1 MTTRRNFLK
10 TGGLSLASL
19 MVGQHSFARMAEKAD
34 DKLAGAASTT
44 QYVCKRPVPSKRQF
58 TSEAVEKAIATTK
71 AKLKDPKLAWMFE
84 NCFPNTLDTTCE
96 HKMVNGKPDTFVL
109 TGDIHAM
116 WLRDSSA
123 QVFPHIQFANDD
135 PKVKTMLAGVI
146 NRQTWCINIDPY
158 ANGFNEGPT
167 GSEWESD
174 FTDMKKELHERKW
187 EIDSLCYPIRLAY
200 HYWKTTGDASIFSDE
215 WLTAIAKVLKTFK
228 EQQRKEDPKGPY
240 RFQRKTERALD
251 TMTND
256 GWGNP
261 VKPVGLIAS
270 AFRPSDDAT
279 TFQFLVPSN
288 FFAVTS
294 LRKAAE
300 MGYKQFAYLPLF
312 QEDAAKTAGPFIL
325 PSDKR
330 EIAMLTT
337 QFLSSSHFSST
348 MLDRFQSEINHL
360 HSGMTIH
367 RISPIELKEK
377 KLPSSL
383 NIQRTA
389 GIICF
394 EVFDYDYAQM
404 LCDLDLP
411 LLFVDSPVMNMRP
424 PLKADRLYME
434 NRIEIQNAVTHMVQ
448 RGKKRIS
455 FAGDKNHCQSFFER
469 YMAYRD
475 AVEHFGLTEGLST
488 CAMPSGQQNYPVSLY
503 ETIRRFKTMP
513 DAFVCANDF
522 VAMDL
527 VKALNELGYSV
538 PDDIWVC
545 GFDDSQEAS
554 YFAPR
559 LTSIHIHGQI
569 MGYTAANLL
578 MTRIE
583 EPSLNYRTVYTETN
597 LILREST
604 GD

>member
-1 MTTRRNFLK
+1 MATRVTIQDIASELQLSRN
-10 TGGLSLASL
+10 TVS
-19 MVGQHSFARMAEKAD
+19 
-34 DKLAGAASTT
+34 
-44 QYVCKRPVPSKRQF
+44 
-58 TSEAVEKAIATTK
+58 KAINNTGV
-71 AKLKDPKLAWMFE
+71 LA
-84 NCFPNTLDTTCE
+84 
-96 HKMVNGKPDTFVL
+96 
-109 TGDIHAM
+109 
-116 WLRDSSA
+116 
-123 QVFPHIQFANDD
+123 
-135 PKVKTMLAGVI
+135 
-146 NRQTWCINIDPY
+146 
-158 ANGFNEGPT
+158 
-167 GSEWESD
+167 
-174 FTDMKKELHERKW
+174 
-187 EIDSLCYPIRLAY
+187 
-200 HYWKTTGDASIFSDE
+200 
-215 WLTAIAKVLKTFK
+215 
-228 EQQRKEDPKGPY
+228 
-240 RFQRKTERALD
+240 
-251 TMTND
+251 
-256 GWGNP
+256 
-261 VKPVGLIAS
+261 
-270 AFRPSDDAT
+270 DAT
-279 TFQFLVPSN
+279 REKI
-288 FFAVTS
+288 

-312 QEDAAKTAGPFIL
+312 QEDTAKAAEHSIL

-337 QFLSSSHFSST
+337 QFLSSSHFSSM
-348 MLDRFQSEINHL
+348 MLDRFQSEIDHL

-383 NIQRTA
+383 DIQRTA

-404 LCDLDLP
+404 LCDLDVP
-411 LLFVDSPVMNMRP
+411 LLFVDTPVMDMRP

-434 NRIEIQNAVTHMVQ
+434 NRIEIQNVVAHMVQ

-469 YMAYRD
+469 YMAYKD
-475 AVEHFGLTEGLST
+475 AVEYFGLTEGLST

>member
-1 MTTRRNFLK
+1 MATRVTIQDIASELQLSRN
-10 TGGLSLASL
+10 TVS
-19 MVGQHSFARMAEKAD
+19 
-34 DKLAGAASTT
+34 
-44 QYVCKRPVPSKRQF
+44 
-58 TSEAVEKAIATTK
+58 KAINNTGV
-71 AKLKDPKLAWMFE
+71 LA
-84 NCFPNTLDTTCE
+84 
-96 HKMVNGKPDTFVL
+96 
-109 TGDIHAM
+109 
-116 WLRDSSA
+116 
-123 QVFPHIQFANDD
+123 
-135 PKVKTMLAGVI
+135 
-146 NRQTWCINIDPY
+146 
-158 ANGFNEGPT
+158 
-167 GSEWESD
+167 
-174 FTDMKKELHERKW
+174 
-187 EIDSLCYPIRLAY
+187 
-200 HYWKTTGDASIFSDE
+200 
-215 WLTAIAKVLKTFK
+215 
-228 EQQRKEDPKGPY
+228 
-240 RFQRKTERALD
+240 
-251 TMTND
+251 
-256 GWGNP
+256 
-261 VKPVGLIAS
+261 
-270 AFRPSDDAT
+270 DAT
-279 TFQFLVPSN
+279 REKI
-288 FFAVTS
+288 

-312 QEDAAKTAGPFIL
+312 QEGAAKTAGLSIL

-337 QFLSSSHFSST
+337 QFLSSSHFSSM
-348 MLDRFQSEINHL
+348 MLDRFQSEIDHL

-404 LCDLDLP
+404 LCDLDVP
-411 LLFVDSPVMNMRP
+411 LLFVDTPVMDMRP

-469 YMAYRD
+469 YMAYKD
-475 AVEHFGLTEGLST
+475 AVEYFGLTEGLST

-527 VKALNELGYSV
+527 VKALDELGYSV

>member
-1 MTTRRNFLK
+1 MATKVTIQDIANELQLSRN
-10 TGGLSLASL
+10 TVS
-19 MVGQHSFARMAEKAD
+19 
-34 DKLAGAASTT
+34 
-44 QYVCKRPVPSKRQF
+44 
-58 TSEAVEKAIATTK
+58 KAINNTGV
-71 AKLKDPKLAWMFE
+71 LA
-84 NCFPNTLDTTCE
+84 
-96 HKMVNGKPDTFVL
+96 
-109 TGDIHAM
+109 
-116 WLRDSSA
+116 
-123 QVFPHIQFANDD
+123 
-135 PKVKTMLAGVI
+135 
-146 NRQTWCINIDPY
+146 
-158 ANGFNEGPT
+158 
-167 GSEWESD
+167 
-174 FTDMKKELHERKW
+174 
-187 EIDSLCYPIRLAY
+187 
-200 HYWKTTGDASIFSDE
+200 
-215 WLTAIAKVLKTFK
+215 
-228 EQQRKEDPKGPY
+228 
-240 RFQRKTERALD
+240 
-251 TMTND
+251 
-256 GWGNP
+256 
-261 VKPVGLIAS
+261 
-270 AFRPSDDAT
+270 DAT
-279 TFQFLVPSN
+279 REKI
-288 FFAVTS
+288 

-312 QEDAAKTAGPFIL
+312 QEDTAKAAEHSIL

-337 QFLSSSHFSST
+337 QFLSSSHFSSM
-348 MLDRFQSEINHL
+348 MLDRFQSEIEHL
-360 HSGMTIH
+360 HSCTTIH

-389 GIICF
+389 GIICI

-404 LCDLDLP
+404 LCDLDVP
-411 LLFVDSPVMNMRP
+411 LLFVDTPVMDMRP

-434 NRIEIQNAVTHMVQ
+434 NRIEVQNAVAHMVQ

-469 YMAYRD
+469 YMAYKD
-475 AVEHFGLTEGLST
+475 AVEYFGLTEGLST

-545 GFDDSQEAS
+545 GFDDSQEAF
-554 YFAPR
+554 YFVPR
-559 LTSIHIHGQI
+559 LTSIHIHEQI

>member
-1 MTTRRNFLK
+1 MATRVTIQDIASELQLSRN
-10 TGGLSLASL
+10 TVS
-19 MVGQHSFARMAEKAD
+19 
-34 DKLAGAASTT
+34 
-44 QYVCKRPVPSKRQF
+44 
-58 TSEAVEKAIATTK
+58 KAINNTGV
-71 AKLKDPKLAWMFE
+71 LA
-84 NCFPNTLDTTCE
+84 
-96 HKMVNGKPDTFVL
+96 
-109 TGDIHAM
+109 
-116 WLRDSSA
+116 
-123 QVFPHIQFANDD
+123 
-135 PKVKTMLAGVI
+135 
-146 NRQTWCINIDPY
+146 
-158 ANGFNEGPT
+158 
-167 GSEWESD
+167 
-174 FTDMKKELHERKW
+174 
-187 EIDSLCYPIRLAY
+187 
-200 HYWKTTGDASIFSDE
+200 
-215 WLTAIAKVLKTFK
+215 
-228 EQQRKEDPKGPY
+228 
-240 RFQRKTERALD
+240 
-251 TMTND
+251 
-256 GWGNP
+256 
-261 VKPVGLIAS
+261 
-270 AFRPSDDAT
+270 DAT
-279 TFQFLVPSN
+279 REKI
-288 FFAVTS
+288 

-312 QEDAAKTAGPFIL
+312 QEGAAKTAGLSIL

-337 QFLSSSHFSST
+337 QFLSSSHFSSM
-348 MLDRFQSEINHL
+348 MLDRFQSEIDHL

-389 GIICF
+389 GIICI

-404 LCDLDLP
+404 LCDLDVP
-411 LLFVDSPVMNMRP
+411 LLFVDTPVMDMRP

-434 NRIEIQNAVTHMVQ
+434 NRLEIQNAVTHMVQ

-469 YMAYRD
+469 YMAYKD
-475 AVEHFGLTEGLST
+475 AVEYFGLTEGLST

>member
-1 MTTRRNFLK
+1 MATKVTIQDIANELQLSRN
-10 TGGLSLASL
+10 TVS
-19 MVGQHSFARMAEKAD
+19 
-34 DKLAGAASTT
+34 
-44 QYVCKRPVPSKRQF
+44 
-58 TSEAVEKAIATTK
+58 KAINNTGV
-71 AKLKDPKLAWMFE
+71 LA
-84 NCFPNTLDTTCE
+84 
-96 HKMVNGKPDTFVL
+96 
-109 TGDIHAM
+109 
-116 WLRDSSA
+116 
-123 QVFPHIQFANDD
+123 
-135 PKVKTMLAGVI
+135 
-146 NRQTWCINIDPY
+146 
-158 ANGFNEGPT
+158 
-167 GSEWESD
+167 
-174 FTDMKKELHERKW
+174 
-187 EIDSLCYPIRLAY
+187 
-200 HYWKTTGDASIFSDE
+200 
-215 WLTAIAKVLKTFK
+215 
-228 EQQRKEDPKGPY
+228 
-240 RFQRKTERALD
+240 
-251 TMTND
+251 
-256 GWGNP
+256 
-261 VKPVGLIAS
+261 
-270 AFRPSDDAT
+270 DAT
-279 TFQFLVPSN
+279 REKI
-288 FFAVTS
+288 

-312 QEDAAKTAGPFIL
+312 QEDTAKAAEHSIL

-337 QFLSSSHFSST
+337 QFLSSSHFSSM
-348 MLDRFQSEINHL
+348 MLDRFQSEIEHL
-360 HSGMTIH
+360 HSCTTIH

-404 LCDLDLP
+404 LCDLDVP
-411 LLFVDSPVMNMRP
+411 LLFVDTPVMDMRP

-434 NRIEIQNAVTHMVQ
+434 NRIEVQNAVAHMVQ

-469 YMAYRD
+469 YMAYKD
-475 AVEHFGLTEGLST
+475 AVEYFGLTEGLST

-559 LTSIHIHGQI
+559 LTSIHIHEQI

>member
-1 MTTRRNFLK
+1 MATKVTIQDIANELQLSRN
-10 TGGLSLASL
+10 TVS
-19 MVGQHSFARMAEKAD
+19 
-34 DKLAGAASTT
+34 
-44 QYVCKRPVPSKRQF
+44 
-58 TSEAVEKAIATTK
+58 KAINNTGV
-71 AKLKDPKLAWMFE
+71 LA
-84 NCFPNTLDTTCE
+84 
-96 HKMVNGKPDTFVL
+96 
-109 TGDIHAM
+109 
-116 WLRDSSA
+116 
-123 QVFPHIQFANDD
+123 
-135 PKVKTMLAGVI
+135 
-146 NRQTWCINIDPY
+146 
-158 ANGFNEGPT
+158 
-167 GSEWESD
+167 
-174 FTDMKKELHERKW
+174 
-187 EIDSLCYPIRLAY
+187 
-200 HYWKTTGDASIFSDE
+200 
-215 WLTAIAKVLKTFK
+215 
-228 EQQRKEDPKGPY
+228 
-240 RFQRKTERALD
+240 
-251 TMTND
+251 
-256 GWGNP
+256 
-261 VKPVGLIAS
+261 
-270 AFRPSDDAT
+270 DAT
-279 TFQFLVPSN
+279 REKI
-288 FFAVTS
+288 

-312 QEDAAKTAGPFIL
+312 QEDTAKAAEHSIL

-348 MLDRFQSEINHL
+348 TLDRFQSEINHL

-411 LLFVDSPVMNMRP
+411 LLFVDTPVMDMRP

-434 NRIEIQNAVTHMVQ
+434 NRIEIQNAVAHMVQ

-475 AVEHFGLTEGLST
+475 AVEYFGLTEGLST

-527 VKALNELGYSV
+527 VKALDELGYSV

>member
-1 MTTRRNFLK
+1 MATRVTIQDIASELQLSRN
-10 TGGLSLASL
+10 TVS
-19 MVGQHSFARMAEKAD
+19 
-34 DKLAGAASTT
+34 
-44 QYVCKRPVPSKRQF
+44 
-58 TSEAVEKAIATTK
+58 KAINNTGV
-71 AKLKDPKLAWMFE
+71 LA
-84 NCFPNTLDTTCE
+84 
-96 HKMVNGKPDTFVL
+96 
-109 TGDIHAM
+109 
-116 WLRDSSA
+116 
-123 QVFPHIQFANDD
+123 
-135 PKVKTMLAGVI
+135 
-146 NRQTWCINIDPY
+146 
-158 ANGFNEGPT
+158 
-167 GSEWESD
+167 
-174 FTDMKKELHERKW
+174 
-187 EIDSLCYPIRLAY
+187 
-200 HYWKTTGDASIFSDE
+200 
-215 WLTAIAKVLKTFK
+215 
-228 EQQRKEDPKGPY
+228 
-240 RFQRKTERALD
+240 
-251 TMTND
+251 
-256 GWGNP
+256 
-261 VKPVGLIAS
+261 
-270 AFRPSDDAT
+270 DAT
-279 TFQFLVPSN
+279 REKI
-288 FFAVTS
+288 
-294 LRKAAE
+294 LRKASE

-312 QEDAAKTAGPFIL
+312 QEGAAKTAGLSIL

-337 QFLSSSHFSST
+337 QFLSSSHFSSM
-348 MLDRFQSEINHL
+348 MLDRFQSEIDHL

-383 NIQRTA
+383 DIQRTA

-404 LCDLDLP
+404 LCDLDVP
-411 LLFVDSPVMNMRP
+411 LLFVDTPVMDMRP

-434 NRIEIQNAVTHMVQ
+434 NRIEIQNAVAHMVQ

-469 YMAYRD
+469 YMAYKD
-475 AVEHFGLTEGLST
+475 AMEYFGLTEGLST

>member
-1 MTTRRNFLK
+1 MATKVTIQDIASELQLSRN
-10 TGGLSLASL
+10 TVS
-19 MVGQHSFARMAEKAD
+19 
-34 DKLAGAASTT
+34 
-44 QYVCKRPVPSKRQF
+44 
-58 TSEAVEKAIATTK
+58 KAINNTGV
-71 AKLKDPKLAWMFE
+71 LA
-84 NCFPNTLDTTCE
+84 
-96 HKMVNGKPDTFVL
+96 
-109 TGDIHAM
+109 
-116 WLRDSSA
+116 
-123 QVFPHIQFANDD
+123 
-135 PKVKTMLAGVI
+135 
-146 NRQTWCINIDPY
+146 
-158 ANGFNEGPT
+158 
-167 GSEWESD
+167 
-174 FTDMKKELHERKW
+174 
-187 EIDSLCYPIRLAY
+187 
-200 HYWKTTGDASIFSDE
+200 
-215 WLTAIAKVLKTFK
+215 
-228 EQQRKEDPKGPY
+228 
-240 RFQRKTERALD
+240 
-251 TMTND
+251 
-256 GWGNP
+256 
-261 VKPVGLIAS
+261 
-270 AFRPSDDAT
+270 DAT
-279 TFQFLVPSN
+279 REKI
-288 FFAVTS
+288 

-312 QEDAAKTAGPFIL
+312 QEGAAKTAGLSIL

-337 QFLSSSHFSST
+337 QFLSSSHFSSM
-348 MLDRFQSEINHL
+348 MLDRFQSEIDHL

-383 NIQRTA
+383 DIQRTA

-404 LCDLDLP
+404 LYDLDVP
-411 LLFVDSPVMNMRP
+411 LLFVDTPVMDMRP

-434 NRIEIQNAVTHMVQ
+434 NRIEIQNAVAHMVQ

-469 YMAYRD
+469 YMAYKD
-475 AVEHFGLTEGLST
+475 AMEYFGLTEGLST

-554 YFAPR
+554 YFSPH
-559 LTSIHIHGQI
+559 LTSIHIHEQI

>member
-1 MTTRRNFLK
+1 MATKVTIQDIANELQLSRN
-10 TGGLSLASL
+10 TVS
-19 MVGQHSFARMAEKAD
+19 
-34 DKLAGAASTT
+34 
-44 QYVCKRPVPSKRQF
+44 
-58 TSEAVEKAIATTK
+58 KAINNTGV
-71 AKLKDPKLAWMFE
+71 LA
-84 NCFPNTLDTTCE
+84 
-96 HKMVNGKPDTFVL
+96 
-109 TGDIHAM
+109 
-116 WLRDSSA
+116 
-123 QVFPHIQFANDD
+123 
-135 PKVKTMLAGVI
+135 
-146 NRQTWCINIDPY
+146 
-158 ANGFNEGPT
+158 
-167 GSEWESD
+167 
-174 FTDMKKELHERKW
+174 
-187 EIDSLCYPIRLAY
+187 
-200 HYWKTTGDASIFSDE
+200 
-215 WLTAIAKVLKTFK
+215 
-228 EQQRKEDPKGPY
+228 
-240 RFQRKTERALD
+240 
-251 TMTND
+251 
-256 GWGNP
+256 
-261 VKPVGLIAS
+261 
-270 AFRPSDDAT
+270 DAT
-279 TFQFLVPSN
+279 REKI
-288 FFAVTS
+288 

-312 QEDAAKTAGPFIL
+312 QEDTAKAAEHSIL

-337 QFLSSSHFSST
+337 QFLSSSHFSSM
-348 MLDRFQSEINHL
+348 MLDRFQSEIDHL

-404 LCDLDLP
+404 LCDLDVP
-411 LLFVDSPVMNMRP
+411 LLFVDTPVMDMRP

-434 NRIEIQNAVTHMVQ
+434 NRIEIQNAVAHMVQ

-469 YMAYRD
+469 YMAYKD
-475 AVEHFGLTEGLST
+475 AVEYFGLTEGLNT

>member
-1 MTTRRNFLK
+1 MATKVTIQDIASELQLSRN
-10 TGGLSLASL
+10 TVS
-19 MVGQHSFARMAEKAD
+19 
-34 DKLAGAASTT
+34 
-44 QYVCKRPVPSKRQF
+44 
-58 TSEAVEKAIATTK
+58 KAINNTGV
-71 AKLKDPKLAWMFE
+71 LA
-84 NCFPNTLDTTCE
+84 
-96 HKMVNGKPDTFVL
+96 
-109 TGDIHAM
+109 
-116 WLRDSSA
+116 
-123 QVFPHIQFANDD
+123 
-135 PKVKTMLAGVI
+135 
-146 NRQTWCINIDPY
+146 
-158 ANGFNEGPT
+158 
-167 GSEWESD
+167 
-174 FTDMKKELHERKW
+174 
-187 EIDSLCYPIRLAY
+187 
-200 HYWKTTGDASIFSDE
+200 
-215 WLTAIAKVLKTFK
+215 
-228 EQQRKEDPKGPY
+228 
-240 RFQRKTERALD
+240 
-251 TMTND
+251 
-256 GWGNP
+256 
-261 VKPVGLIAS
+261 
-270 AFRPSDDAT
+270 DAT
-279 TFQFLVPSN
+279 REKI
-288 FFAVTS
+288 

-312 QEDAAKTAGPFIL
+312 QEGAAKTAGLSIL

-337 QFLSSSHFSST
+337 QFLSSSHFSSM
-348 MLDRFQSEINHL
+348 MLDRFQSEIDHL

-404 LCDLDLP
+404 LCDLDVP
-411 LLFVDSPVMNMRP
+411 LLFVDTPVMEMRP
-424 PLKADRLYME
+424 SLKADRLYME
-434 NRIEIQNAVTHMVQ
+434 NRIEIQNAVAHMVQ

-469 YMAYRD
+469 YMAYKD
-475 AVEHFGLTEGLST
+475 AMEYFGLTEGLST

-559 LTSIHIHGQI
+559 LTSIHIHEQI

>member
-1 MTTRRNFLK
+1 MATRVTIQDIASELQLSRN
-10 TGGLSLASL
+10 TVS
-19 MVGQHSFARMAEKAD
+19 
-34 DKLAGAASTT
+34 
-44 QYVCKRPVPSKRQF
+44 
-58 TSEAVEKAIATTK
+58 KAINNTGV
-71 AKLKDPKLAWMFE
+71 LA
-84 NCFPNTLDTTCE
+84 
-96 HKMVNGKPDTFVL
+96 
-109 TGDIHAM
+109 
-116 WLRDSSA
+116 
-123 QVFPHIQFANDD
+123 
-135 PKVKTMLAGVI
+135 
-146 NRQTWCINIDPY
+146 
-158 ANGFNEGPT
+158 
-167 GSEWESD
+167 
-174 FTDMKKELHERKW
+174 
-187 EIDSLCYPIRLAY
+187 
-200 HYWKTTGDASIFSDE
+200 
-215 WLTAIAKVLKTFK
+215 
-228 EQQRKEDPKGPY
+228 
-240 RFQRKTERALD
+240 
-251 TMTND
+251 
-256 GWGNP
+256 
-261 VKPVGLIAS
+261 
-270 AFRPSDDAT
+270 DAT
-279 TFQFLVPSN
+279 REKI
-288 FFAVTS
+288 

-312 QEDAAKTAGPFIL
+312 QEGAAKTAGLSIL

-383 NIQRTA
+383 DIQRTA

-404 LCDLDLP
+404 LCDLDVP
-411 LLFVDSPVMNMRP
+411 LLFVDTPVMDMRP

-469 YMAYRD
+469 YMAYKD
-475 AVEHFGLTEGLST
+475 AMEYFGLTEGLST

-559 LTSIHIHGQI
+559 LTSIHIHEQI

>member
-1 MTTRRNFLK
+1 MATKVTIQDIANELQLSRN
-10 TGGLSLASL
+10 TVS
-19 MVGQHSFARMAEKAD
+19 
-34 DKLAGAASTT
+34 
-44 QYVCKRPVPSKRQF
+44 
-58 TSEAVEKAIATTK
+58 KAINNTGV
-71 AKLKDPKLAWMFE
+71 LA
-84 NCFPNTLDTTCE
+84 
-96 HKMVNGKPDTFVL
+96 
-109 TGDIHAM
+109 
-116 WLRDSSA
+116 
-123 QVFPHIQFANDD
+123 
-135 PKVKTMLAGVI
+135 
-146 NRQTWCINIDPY
+146 
-158 ANGFNEGPT
+158 
-167 GSEWESD
+167 
-174 FTDMKKELHERKW
+174 
-187 EIDSLCYPIRLAY
+187 
-200 HYWKTTGDASIFSDE
+200 
-215 WLTAIAKVLKTFK
+215 
-228 EQQRKEDPKGPY
+228 
-240 RFQRKTERALD
+240 
-251 TMTND
+251 
-256 GWGNP
+256 
-261 VKPVGLIAS
+261 
-270 AFRPSDDAT
+270 DAT
-279 TFQFLVPSN
+279 REKI
-288 FFAVTS
+288 

-312 QEDAAKTAGPFIL
+312 QEDTAKAAEHSIL

-337 QFLSSSHFSST
+337 QFLSSSHFSSM
-348 MLDRFQSEINHL
+348 MLDRFQSEIEHL
-360 HSGMTIH
+360 HSCTTIH

-389 GIICF
+389 GIICI

-404 LCDLDLP
+404 LCDLDVP
-411 LLFVDSPVMNMRP
+411 LLFVDTPVMDMRP

-434 NRIEIQNAVTHMVQ
+434 NRIEIQNAVAHMVQ

-469 YMAYRD
+469 YMAYKD
-475 AVEHFGLTEGLST
+475 AVEYFGLTEGLST

-554 YFAPR
+554 YFSPH

>member
-1 MTTRRNFLK
+1 MATKVTIQDIANELQLSRN
-10 TGGLSLASL
+10 TVS
-19 MVGQHSFARMAEKAD
+19 
-34 DKLAGAASTT
+34 
-44 QYVCKRPVPSKRQF
+44 
-58 TSEAVEKAIATTK
+58 KAINNTGV
-71 AKLKDPKLAWMFE
+71 LA
-84 NCFPNTLDTTCE
+84 
-96 HKMVNGKPDTFVL
+96 
-109 TGDIHAM
+109 
-116 WLRDSSA
+116 
-123 QVFPHIQFANDD
+123 
-135 PKVKTMLAGVI
+135 
-146 NRQTWCINIDPY
+146 
-158 ANGFNEGPT
+158 
-167 GSEWESD
+167 
-174 FTDMKKELHERKW
+174 
-187 EIDSLCYPIRLAY
+187 
-200 HYWKTTGDASIFSDE
+200 
-215 WLTAIAKVLKTFK
+215 
-228 EQQRKEDPKGPY
+228 
-240 RFQRKTERALD
+240 
-251 TMTND
+251 
-256 GWGNP
+256 
-261 VKPVGLIAS
+261 
-270 AFRPSDDAT
+270 DAT
-279 TFQFLVPSN
+279 REKI
-288 FFAVTS
+288 

-312 QEDAAKTAGPFIL
+312 QEDTAKAAEHSIL

-337 QFLSSSHFSST
+337 QFLSSSHFSSM
-348 MLDRFQSEINHL
+348 MLDRFQSEIDHL

-404 LCDLDLP
+404 LCDLDVP
-411 LLFVDSPVMNMRP
+411 LLFVDTPVMEMRP

-434 NRIEIQNAVTHMVQ
+434 NRIEIQNAVAHMVQ

-469 YMAYRD
+469 YMAYKD
-475 AVEHFGLTEGLST
+475 AMEYLGLTEGLST

-559 LTSIHIHGQI
+559 LTSIHIHEQI

>member
-1 MTTRRNFLK
+1 MATKVTIQDIANELQLSRN
-10 TGGLSLASL
+10 TVS
-19 MVGQHSFARMAEKAD
+19 
-34 DKLAGAASTT
+34 
-44 QYVCKRPVPSKRQF
+44 
-58 TSEAVEKAIATTK
+58 KAINNTGV
-71 AKLKDPKLAWMFE
+71 LA
-84 NCFPNTLDTTCE
+84 
-96 HKMVNGKPDTFVL
+96 
-109 TGDIHAM
+109 
-116 WLRDSSA
+116 
-123 QVFPHIQFANDD
+123 
-135 PKVKTMLAGVI
+135 
-146 NRQTWCINIDPY
+146 
-158 ANGFNEGPT
+158 
-167 GSEWESD
+167 
-174 FTDMKKELHERKW
+174 
-187 EIDSLCYPIRLAY
+187 
-200 HYWKTTGDASIFSDE
+200 
-215 WLTAIAKVLKTFK
+215 
-228 EQQRKEDPKGPY
+228 
-240 RFQRKTERALD
+240 
-251 TMTND
+251 
-256 GWGNP
+256 
-261 VKPVGLIAS
+261 
-270 AFRPSDDAT
+270 DAT
-279 TFQFLVPSN
+279 REKI
-288 FFAVTS
+288 

-312 QEDAAKTAGPFIL
+312 QEDTAKTAESSIL
-325 PSDKR
+325 PSGKR

-337 QFLSSSHFSST
+337 QFLSSSHFSSM
-348 MLDRFQSEINHL
+348 MLDRFQSEIDHL

-383 NIQRTA
+383 NTERTA

-404 LCDLDLP
+404 LCDLDVP
-411 LLFVDSPVMNMRP
+411 LLFVDTPVMDMRP

-434 NRIEIQNAVTHMVQ
+434 NRIEVQNAVAHMVQ

-469 YMAYRD
+469 YMAYKD
-475 AVEHFGLTEGLST
+475 AMEYFGLTEGLST

-559 LTSIHIHGQI
+559 LTSIHIHEQI

>member
-1 MTTRRNFLK
+1 MATKVTIQDIANELQLSRN
-10 TGGLSLASL
+10 TVS
-19 MVGQHSFARMAEKAD
+19 
-34 DKLAGAASTT
+34 
-44 QYVCKRPVPSKRQF
+44 
-58 TSEAVEKAIATTK
+58 KAINNTGV
-71 AKLKDPKLAWMFE
+71 LA
-84 NCFPNTLDTTCE
+84 
-96 HKMVNGKPDTFVL
+96 
-109 TGDIHAM
+109 
-116 WLRDSSA
+116 
-123 QVFPHIQFANDD
+123 
-135 PKVKTMLAGVI
+135 
-146 NRQTWCINIDPY
+146 
-158 ANGFNEGPT
+158 
-167 GSEWESD
+167 
-174 FTDMKKELHERKW
+174 
-187 EIDSLCYPIRLAY
+187 
-200 HYWKTTGDASIFSDE
+200 
-215 WLTAIAKVLKTFK
+215 
-228 EQQRKEDPKGPY
+228 
-240 RFQRKTERALD
+240 
-251 TMTND
+251 
-256 GWGNP
+256 
-261 VKPVGLIAS
+261 
-270 AFRPSDDAT
+270 DAT
-279 TFQFLVPSN
+279 REKI
-288 FFAVTS
+288 

-312 QEDAAKTAGPFIL
+312 QEDTAKAAEHSIL

-404 LCDLDLP
+404 LCDLDVP
-411 LLFVDSPVMNMRP
+411 LLFVDTPVMDMRP

-434 NRIEIQNAVTHMVQ
+434 NRIEVQNAVAHMVQ

-469 YMAYRD
+469 YMAYKD
-475 AVEHFGLTEGLST
+475 AMEYFGLTEGLST

>member
-1 MTTRRNFLK
+1 MATKVTIQDIANELQLSRN
-10 TGGLSLASL
+10 TVS
-19 MVGQHSFARMAEKAD
+19 
-34 DKLAGAASTT
+34 
-44 QYVCKRPVPSKRQF
+44 
-58 TSEAVEKAIATTK
+58 KAINNTGV
-71 AKLKDPKLAWMFE
+71 LA
-84 NCFPNTLDTTCE
+84 
-96 HKMVNGKPDTFVL
+96 
-109 TGDIHAM
+109 
-116 WLRDSSA
+116 
-123 QVFPHIQFANDD
+123 
-135 PKVKTMLAGVI
+135 
-146 NRQTWCINIDPY
+146 
-158 ANGFNEGPT
+158 
-167 GSEWESD
+167 
-174 FTDMKKELHERKW
+174 
-187 EIDSLCYPIRLAY
+187 
-200 HYWKTTGDASIFSDE
+200 
-215 WLTAIAKVLKTFK
+215 
-228 EQQRKEDPKGPY
+228 
-240 RFQRKTERALD
+240 
-251 TMTND
+251 
-256 GWGNP
+256 
-261 VKPVGLIAS
+261 
-270 AFRPSDDAT
+270 DAT
-279 TFQFLVPSN
+279 REKI
-288 FFAVTS
+288 

-312 QEDAAKTAGPFIL
+312 QEDTAKAAEHSIL

-337 QFLSSSHFSST
+337 QFLSSSHFSSM
-348 MLDRFQSEINHL
+348 MLDRFQSEIEHL
-360 HSGMTIH
+360 HSCTTIH

-389 GIICF
+389 GIICI

-404 LCDLDLP
+404 LCDLDVP
-411 LLFVDSPVMNMRP
+411 LLFVDTPVMDMRP

-434 NRIEIQNAVTHMVQ
+434 NRIEVQNAVAHMVQ

-469 YMAYRD
+469 YMAYKD
-475 AVEHFGLTEGLST
+475 AVEYFGLTEGLST

-554 YFAPR
+554 YFGPH

>member
-1 MTTRRNFLK
+1 MATKVTIQDIANELQLSRN
-10 TGGLSLASL
+10 TVS
-19 MVGQHSFARMAEKAD
+19 
-34 DKLAGAASTT
+34 
-44 QYVCKRPVPSKRQF
+44 
-58 TSEAVEKAIATTK
+58 KAINNTGV
-71 AKLKDPKLAWMFE
+71 LA
-84 NCFPNTLDTTCE
+84 
-96 HKMVNGKPDTFVL
+96 
-109 TGDIHAM
+109 
-116 WLRDSSA
+116 
-123 QVFPHIQFANDD
+123 
-135 PKVKTMLAGVI
+135 
-146 NRQTWCINIDPY
+146 
-158 ANGFNEGPT
+158 
-167 GSEWESD
+167 
-174 FTDMKKELHERKW
+174 
-187 EIDSLCYPIRLAY
+187 
-200 HYWKTTGDASIFSDE
+200 
-215 WLTAIAKVLKTFK
+215 
-228 EQQRKEDPKGPY
+228 
-240 RFQRKTERALD
+240 
-251 TMTND
+251 
-256 GWGNP
+256 
-261 VKPVGLIAS
+261 
-270 AFRPSDDAT
+270 DAT
-279 TFQFLVPSN
+279 REKI
-288 FFAVTS
+288 

-312 QEDAAKTAGPFIL
+312 QEDTAKAAEHSIL

-337 QFLSSSHFSST
+337 QFLSSSHFSSM
-348 MLDRFQSEINHL
+348 MLDRFQSEIDHL

-383 NIQRTA
+383 DIQRTA

-404 LCDLDLP
+404 LCDLDVP
-411 LLFVDSPVMNMRP
+411 LLFVDTPVMDMRP

-434 NRIEIQNAVTHMVQ
+434 NRIEIQNAVAHMVQ

-469 YMAYRD
+469 YMAYKD
-475 AVEHFGLTEGLST
+475 AVEYFGLTEGLST

>member
-1 MTTRRNFLK
+1 MATRVTIQDIASELQLSRN
-10 TGGLSLASL
+10 TVS
-19 MVGQHSFARMAEKAD
+19 
-34 DKLAGAASTT
+34 
-44 QYVCKRPVPSKRQF
+44 
-58 TSEAVEKAIATTK
+58 KAINNTGV
-71 AKLKDPKLAWMFE
+71 LA
-84 NCFPNTLDTTCE
+84 
-96 HKMVNGKPDTFVL
+96 
-109 TGDIHAM
+109 
-116 WLRDSSA
+116 
-123 QVFPHIQFANDD
+123 
-135 PKVKTMLAGVI
+135 
-146 NRQTWCINIDPY
+146 
-158 ANGFNEGPT
+158 
-167 GSEWESD
+167 
-174 FTDMKKELHERKW
+174 
-187 EIDSLCYPIRLAY
+187 
-200 HYWKTTGDASIFSDE
+200 
-215 WLTAIAKVLKTFK
+215 
-228 EQQRKEDPKGPY
+228 
-240 RFQRKTERALD
+240 
-251 TMTND
+251 
-256 GWGNP
+256 
-261 VKPVGLIAS
+261 
-270 AFRPSDDAT
+270 DAT
-279 TFQFLVPSN
+279 REKI
-288 FFAVTS
+288 

-312 QEDAAKTAGPFIL
+312 QEDTAKAAEHSIL

-337 QFLSSSHFSST
+337 QFLSSSHFSSM
-348 MLDRFQSEINHL
+348 MLDRFQSEIEHL
-360 HSGMTIH
+360 HSCTTIH

-383 NIQRTA
+383 DIQRTA

-404 LCDLDLP
+404 LCDLDVP
-411 LLFVDSPVMNMRP
+411 LLFVDTPVMDMRP

-434 NRIEIQNAVTHMVQ
+434 NRIEIQNAVAHMVQ

-469 YMAYRD
+469 YMAYKD
-475 AVEHFGLTEGLST
+475 AVEYFGLTEGLNT

-554 YFAPR
+554 YFSPH
-559 LTSIHIHGQI
+559 LTSIHIHEQI

>member
-1 MTTRRNFLK
+1 MATKVTIQDIASELQLSRN
-10 TGGLSLASL
+10 TVS
-19 MVGQHSFARMAEKAD
+19 
-34 DKLAGAASTT
+34 
-44 QYVCKRPVPSKRQF
+44 
-58 TSEAVEKAIATTK
+58 KAINNTGV
-71 AKLKDPKLAWMFE
+71 LA
-84 NCFPNTLDTTCE
+84 
-96 HKMVNGKPDTFVL
+96 
-109 TGDIHAM
+109 
-116 WLRDSSA
+116 
-123 QVFPHIQFANDD
+123 
-135 PKVKTMLAGVI
+135 
-146 NRQTWCINIDPY
+146 
-158 ANGFNEGPT
+158 
-167 GSEWESD
+167 
-174 FTDMKKELHERKW
+174 
-187 EIDSLCYPIRLAY
+187 
-200 HYWKTTGDASIFSDE
+200 
-215 WLTAIAKVLKTFK
+215 
-228 EQQRKEDPKGPY
+228 
-240 RFQRKTERALD
+240 
-251 TMTND
+251 
-256 GWGNP
+256 
-261 VKPVGLIAS
+261 
-270 AFRPSDDAT
+270 DAT
-279 TFQFLVPSN
+279 REKI
-288 FFAVTS
+288 

-312 QEDAAKTAGPFIL
+312 QEGAAKTAGLSIL

-337 QFLSSSHFSST
+337 QFLSSSHFSSM
-348 MLDRFQSEINHL
+348 MLDRFQSEIDHL

-383 NIQRTA
+383 DIKRTA

-404 LCDLDLP
+404 LCDLDVP
-411 LLFVDSPVMNMRP
+411 LLFVDTPVMDMRP

-434 NRIEIQNAVTHMVQ
+434 NRIEIQNAVAHMVQ

-469 YMAYRD
+469 YMAYKD
-475 AVEHFGLTEGLST
+475 AMEYFGLTEGLST

-554 YFAPR
+554 YFSPH
-559 LTSIHIHGQI
+559 LTSIHIHEQI

>member
-1 MTTRRNFLK
+1 MATRVTIQDIANELQLSRN
-10 TGGLSLASL
+10 TVS
-19 MVGQHSFARMAEKAD
+19 
-34 DKLAGAASTT
+34 
-44 QYVCKRPVPSKRQF
+44 
-58 TSEAVEKAIATTK
+58 KAINNTGV
-71 AKLKDPKLAWMFE
+71 LA
-84 NCFPNTLDTTCE
+84 
-96 HKMVNGKPDTFVL
+96 
-109 TGDIHAM
+109 
-116 WLRDSSA
+116 
-123 QVFPHIQFANDD
+123 
-135 PKVKTMLAGVI
+135 
-146 NRQTWCINIDPY
+146 
-158 ANGFNEGPT
+158 
-167 GSEWESD
+167 
-174 FTDMKKELHERKW
+174 
-187 EIDSLCYPIRLAY
+187 
-200 HYWKTTGDASIFSDE
+200 
-215 WLTAIAKVLKTFK
+215 
-228 EQQRKEDPKGPY
+228 
-240 RFQRKTERALD
+240 
-251 TMTND
+251 
-256 GWGNP
+256 
-261 VKPVGLIAS
+261 
-270 AFRPSDDAT
+270 DAT
-279 TFQFLVPSN
+279 REKI
-288 FFAVTS
+288 

-312 QEDAAKTAGPFIL
+312 QENTAKTAGPSIL

-337 QFLSSSHFSST
+337 QFLSSSHFSSM
-348 MLDRFQSEINHL
+348 MLDRFQSEIDHL

-383 NIQRTA
+383 DIQRTA

-404 LCDLDLP
+404 LCDLDVP
-411 LLFVDSPVMNMRP
+411 LLFVDTPVMDMRP

-434 NRIEIQNAVTHMVQ
+434 NRIEIQNAVAHMVQ

-469 YMAYRD
+469 YMAYKD
-475 AVEHFGLTEGLST
+475 AMEYFGLTEGLST

-559 LTSIHIHGQI
+559 LTSIHIHEQI

-597 LILREST
+597 LVLREST

>member
-1 MTTRRNFLK
+1 MATKVTIQDIASELQLSRN
-10 TGGLSLASL
+10 TVS
-19 MVGQHSFARMAEKAD
+19 
-34 DKLAGAASTT
+34 
-44 QYVCKRPVPSKRQF
+44 
-58 TSEAVEKAIATTK
+58 KAINNTGV
-71 AKLKDPKLAWMFE
+71 LA
-84 NCFPNTLDTTCE
+84 
-96 HKMVNGKPDTFVL
+96 
-109 TGDIHAM
+109 
-116 WLRDSSA
+116 
-123 QVFPHIQFANDD
+123 
-135 PKVKTMLAGVI
+135 
-146 NRQTWCINIDPY
+146 
-158 ANGFNEGPT
+158 
-167 GSEWESD
+167 
-174 FTDMKKELHERKW
+174 
-187 EIDSLCYPIRLAY
+187 
-200 HYWKTTGDASIFSDE
+200 
-215 WLTAIAKVLKTFK
+215 
-228 EQQRKEDPKGPY
+228 
-240 RFQRKTERALD
+240 
-251 TMTND
+251 
-256 GWGNP
+256 
-261 VKPVGLIAS
+261 
-270 AFRPSDDAT
+270 DAT
-279 TFQFLVPSN
+279 REKI
-288 FFAVTS
+288 

-312 QEDAAKTAGPFIL
+312 QEGAAKTAGLSIL

-337 QFLSSSHFSST
+337 QFLSSSHFSSM
-348 MLDRFQSEINHL
+348 MLDRFQSEIDHL

-383 NIQRTA
+383 DIQRTA

-404 LCDLDLP
+404 LCDLDVP
-411 LLFVDSPVMNMRP
+411 LLFVDTPVMDMRP

-434 NRIEIQNAVTHMVQ
+434 NRIEIQNAVAHMVQ

-469 YMAYRD
+469 YMAYKD
-475 AVEHFGLTEGLST
+475 AVEYFGLTEGLST

-554 YFAPR
+554 YFSPH

-597 LILREST
+597 LVLREST

>member
-1 MTTRRNFLK
+1 MATKVTIQDIANELQLSRN
-10 TGGLSLASL
+10 TVS
-19 MVGQHSFARMAEKAD
+19 
-34 DKLAGAASTT
+34 
-44 QYVCKRPVPSKRQF
+44 
-58 TSEAVEKAIATTK
+58 KAINNTGV
-71 AKLKDPKLAWMFE
+71 LA
-84 NCFPNTLDTTCE
+84 
-96 HKMVNGKPDTFVL
+96 
-109 TGDIHAM
+109 
-116 WLRDSSA
+116 
-123 QVFPHIQFANDD
+123 
-135 PKVKTMLAGVI
+135 
-146 NRQTWCINIDPY
+146 
-158 ANGFNEGPT
+158 
-167 GSEWESD
+167 
-174 FTDMKKELHERKW
+174 
-187 EIDSLCYPIRLAY
+187 
-200 HYWKTTGDASIFSDE
+200 
-215 WLTAIAKVLKTFK
+215 
-228 EQQRKEDPKGPY
+228 
-240 RFQRKTERALD
+240 
-251 TMTND
+251 
-256 GWGNP
+256 
-261 VKPVGLIAS
+261 
-270 AFRPSDDAT
+270 DAT
-279 TFQFLVPSN
+279 REKI
-288 FFAVTS
+288 

-312 QEDAAKTAGPFIL
+312 QEDTAKAAEHSIL

-337 QFLSSSHFSST
+337 QFLSSSHFSSM
-348 MLDRFQSEINHL
+348 MLDRFQSEIEHL
-360 HSGMTIH
+360 HSCTTIH

-404 LCDLDLP
+404 LCDLDVP
-411 LLFVDSPVMNMRP
+411 LLFVDTPVMDMRP

-434 NRIEIQNAVTHMVQ
+434 NRIEVQNAVAHMVQ

-469 YMAYRD
+469 YMAYKD
-475 AVEHFGLTEGLST
+475 AVEYFGLTEGLST

-527 VKALNELGYSV
+527 VKALDELGYSV

>member
-1 MTTRRNFLK
+1 MATKVTIQDIANELQLSRN
-10 TGGLSLASL
+10 TVS
-19 MVGQHSFARMAEKAD
+19 
-34 DKLAGAASTT
+34 
-44 QYVCKRPVPSKRQF
+44 
-58 TSEAVEKAIATTK
+58 KAINNTGV
-71 AKLKDPKLAWMFE
+71 LA
-84 NCFPNTLDTTCE
+84 
-96 HKMVNGKPDTFVL
+96 
-109 TGDIHAM
+109 
-116 WLRDSSA
+116 
-123 QVFPHIQFANDD
+123 
-135 PKVKTMLAGVI
+135 
-146 NRQTWCINIDPY
+146 
-158 ANGFNEGPT
+158 
-167 GSEWESD
+167 
-174 FTDMKKELHERKW
+174 
-187 EIDSLCYPIRLAY
+187 
-200 HYWKTTGDASIFSDE
+200 
-215 WLTAIAKVLKTFK
+215 
-228 EQQRKEDPKGPY
+228 
-240 RFQRKTERALD
+240 
-251 TMTND
+251 
-256 GWGNP
+256 
-261 VKPVGLIAS
+261 
-270 AFRPSDDAT
+270 DAT
-279 TFQFLVPSN
+279 REKI
-288 FFAVTS
+288 

-300 MGYKQFAYLPLF
+300 MGYKHFAYLPLF
-312 QEDAAKTAGPFIL
+312 QEDAAKAAEHSIL

-337 QFLSSSHFSST
+337 QFLSSSHFSSM
-348 MLDRFQSEINHL
+348 MLDRFQSEIEHL
-360 HSGMTIH
+360 HSCTTIH

-389 GIICF
+389 GIICI

-404 LCDLDLP
+404 LCDLDVP
-411 LLFVDSPVMNMRP
+411 LLFVDTPVMDMRP

-434 NRIEIQNAVTHMVQ
+434 NRIEVQNAVAHMVQ

-455 FAGDKNHCQSFFER
+455 FAGDKNHCQSFVER
-469 YMAYRD
+469 YMAYKD
-475 AVEHFGLTEGLST
+475 AVEYFGLTEGLST

>member
-1 MTTRRNFLK
+1 MATKVTIQDIASELQLSRN
-10 TGGLSLASL
+10 TVS
-19 MVGQHSFARMAEKAD
+19 
-34 DKLAGAASTT
+34 
-44 QYVCKRPVPSKRQF
+44 
-58 TSEAVEKAIATTK
+58 KAINNTGV
-71 AKLKDPKLAWMFE
+71 LA
-84 NCFPNTLDTTCE
+84 
-96 HKMVNGKPDTFVL
+96 
-109 TGDIHAM
+109 
-116 WLRDSSA
+116 
-123 QVFPHIQFANDD
+123 
-135 PKVKTMLAGVI
+135 
-146 NRQTWCINIDPY
+146 
-158 ANGFNEGPT
+158 
-167 GSEWESD
+167 
-174 FTDMKKELHERKW
+174 
-187 EIDSLCYPIRLAY
+187 
-200 HYWKTTGDASIFSDE
+200 
-215 WLTAIAKVLKTFK
+215 
-228 EQQRKEDPKGPY
+228 
-240 RFQRKTERALD
+240 
-251 TMTND
+251 
-256 GWGNP
+256 
-261 VKPVGLIAS
+261 
-270 AFRPSDDAT
+270 DAT
-279 TFQFLVPSN
+279 REKI
-288 FFAVTS
+288 

-312 QEDAAKTAGPFIL
+312 QEGAAKTAGLSIL

-337 QFLSSSHFSST
+337 QFLSSSHFSSM
-348 MLDRFQSEINHL
+348 MLDRFQSEIDHL

-383 NIQRTA
+383 NIERTA
-389 GIICF
+389 GIICI

-404 LCDLDLP
+404 LCDLDVP
-411 LLFVDSPVMNMRP
+411 LLFVDTPVMDMRP

-434 NRIEIQNAVTHMVQ
+434 NRIEIQNAVAHMVQ

-469 YMAYRD
+469 YMAYKD
-475 AVEHFGLTEGLST
+475 AMEYFGLTEGLST

-554 YFAPR
+554 YFSPH
-559 LTSIHIHGQI
+559 LTSIHIHEQI

>member
-1 MTTRRNFLK
+1 MATKVTIQDIASELQLSRN
-10 TGGLSLASL
+10 TVS
-19 MVGQHSFARMAEKAD
+19 
-34 DKLAGAASTT
+34 
-44 QYVCKRPVPSKRQF
+44 
-58 TSEAVEKAIATTK
+58 KAINNTGV
-71 AKLKDPKLAWMFE
+71 LA
-84 NCFPNTLDTTCE
+84 
-96 HKMVNGKPDTFVL
+96 
-109 TGDIHAM
+109 
-116 WLRDSSA
+116 
-123 QVFPHIQFANDD
+123 
-135 PKVKTMLAGVI
+135 
-146 NRQTWCINIDPY
+146 
-158 ANGFNEGPT
+158 
-167 GSEWESD
+167 
-174 FTDMKKELHERKW
+174 
-187 EIDSLCYPIRLAY
+187 
-200 HYWKTTGDASIFSDE
+200 
-215 WLTAIAKVLKTFK
+215 
-228 EQQRKEDPKGPY
+228 
-240 RFQRKTERALD
+240 
-251 TMTND
+251 
-256 GWGNP
+256 
-261 VKPVGLIAS
+261 
-270 AFRPSDDAT
+270 DAT
-279 TFQFLVPSN
+279 REKI
-288 FFAVTS
+288 

-312 QEDAAKTAGPFIL
+312 QEGAAKTAGLSIL

-337 QFLSSSHFSST
+337 QFLSSSHFSSM
-348 MLDRFQSEINHL
+348 MLDRFQSEIDHL

-383 NIQRTA
+383 DIQRTA

-424 PLKADRLYME
+424 SLKADRLYME
-434 NRIEIQNAVTHMVQ
+434 NRIEIQNAVAHMVQ

-469 YMAYRD
+469 YMAYKD
-475 AVEHFGLTEGLST
+475 AVEYFGLTEGLST

-545 GFDDSQEAS
+545 GFDASQEAS
-554 YFAPR
+554 YFSPH
-559 LTSIHIHGQI
+559 LTSIHIHEQI

>member
-1 MTTRRNFLK
+1 MATRVTIQDIANELQLSRN
-10 TGGLSLASL
+10 TVS
-19 MVGQHSFARMAEKAD
+19 
-34 DKLAGAASTT
+34 
-44 QYVCKRPVPSKRQF
+44 
-58 TSEAVEKAIATTK
+58 KAINNTGV
-71 AKLKDPKLAWMFE
+71 LA
-84 NCFPNTLDTTCE
+84 
-96 HKMVNGKPDTFVL
+96 
-109 TGDIHAM
+109 
-116 WLRDSSA
+116 
-123 QVFPHIQFANDD
+123 
-135 PKVKTMLAGVI
+135 
-146 NRQTWCINIDPY
+146 
-158 ANGFNEGPT
+158 
-167 GSEWESD
+167 
-174 FTDMKKELHERKW
+174 
-187 EIDSLCYPIRLAY
+187 
-200 HYWKTTGDASIFSDE
+200 
-215 WLTAIAKVLKTFK
+215 
-228 EQQRKEDPKGPY
+228 
-240 RFQRKTERALD
+240 
-251 TMTND
+251 
-256 GWGNP
+256 
-261 VKPVGLIAS
+261 
-270 AFRPSDDAT
+270 DAT
-279 TFQFLVPSN
+279 REKI
-288 FFAVTS
+288 

-312 QEDAAKTAGPFIL
+312 QEDTAKAAEHSIL

-337 QFLSSSHFSST
+337 QFLSSSHFSSM
-348 MLDRFQSEINHL
+348 MLDRFQSEIEHL
-360 HSGMTIH
+360 HSCTTIH

-383 NIQRTA
+383 DIQRTA

-404 LCDLDLP
+404 LCDLDVP
-411 LLFVDSPVMNMRP
+411 LLFVDTPVMDMRP

-434 NRIEIQNAVTHMVQ
+434 NRIEIQNAVAHMVQ

-469 YMAYRD
+469 YMAYKD
-475 AVEHFGLTEGLST
+475 AMEYFGLTEGLST

-597 LILREST
+597 LVLREST

>member
-1 MTTRRNFLK
+1 MATKVTIQDIADELQLSRN
-10 TGGLSLASL
+10 TVS
-19 MVGQHSFARMAEKAD
+19 
-34 DKLAGAASTT
+34 
-44 QYVCKRPVPSKRQF
+44 
-58 TSEAVEKAIATTK
+58 KAINNTGV
-71 AKLKDPKLAWMFE
+71 LA
-84 NCFPNTLDTTCE
+84 
-96 HKMVNGKPDTFVL
+96 
-109 TGDIHAM
+109 
-116 WLRDSSA
+116 
-123 QVFPHIQFANDD
+123 
-135 PKVKTMLAGVI
+135 
-146 NRQTWCINIDPY
+146 
-158 ANGFNEGPT
+158 
-167 GSEWESD
+167 
-174 FTDMKKELHERKW
+174 
-187 EIDSLCYPIRLAY
+187 
-200 HYWKTTGDASIFSDE
+200 
-215 WLTAIAKVLKTFK
+215 
-228 EQQRKEDPKGPY
+228 
-240 RFQRKTERALD
+240 
-251 TMTND
+251 
-256 GWGNP
+256 
-261 VKPVGLIAS
+261 
-270 AFRPSDDAT
+270 DAT
-279 TFQFLVPSN
+279 REKI
-288 FFAVTS
+288 

-312 QEDAAKTAGPFIL
+312 QENAAKTAAPSIL

-337 QFLSSSHFSST
+337 RFLNSSHFSSM
-348 MLDRFQSEINHL
+348 MLDRFQSEIDHL
-360 HSGMTIH
+360 HSCMTIH
-367 RISPIELKEK
+367 RISPMELEEK
-377 KLPSSL
+377 ILPSSL
-383 NIQRTA
+383 NIQHTA

-404 LCDLDLP
+404 LCDLDVP
-411 LLFVDSPVMNMRP
+411 LLFVDTPVMDMRP

-434 NRIEIQNAVTHMVQ
+434 NRIEIQHAVAHMVQ

-469 YMAYRD
+469 YMAYKD

-583 EPSLNYRTVYTETN
+583 EPLLNYRTVYTETN

>member
-1 MTTRRNFLK
+1 MATRVTIQDIASELQLSRN
-10 TGGLSLASL
+10 TVS
-19 MVGQHSFARMAEKAD
+19 
-34 DKLAGAASTT
+34 
-44 QYVCKRPVPSKRQF
+44 
-58 TSEAVEKAIATTK
+58 KAINNTGV
-71 AKLKDPKLAWMFE
+71 LA
-84 NCFPNTLDTTCE
+84 
-96 HKMVNGKPDTFVL
+96 
-109 TGDIHAM
+109 
-116 WLRDSSA
+116 
-123 QVFPHIQFANDD
+123 
-135 PKVKTMLAGVI
+135 
-146 NRQTWCINIDPY
+146 
-158 ANGFNEGPT
+158 
-167 GSEWESD
+167 
-174 FTDMKKELHERKW
+174 
-187 EIDSLCYPIRLAY
+187 
-200 HYWKTTGDASIFSDE
+200 
-215 WLTAIAKVLKTFK
+215 
-228 EQQRKEDPKGPY
+228 
-240 RFQRKTERALD
+240 
-251 TMTND
+251 
-256 GWGNP
+256 
-261 VKPVGLIAS
+261 
-270 AFRPSDDAT
+270 DAT
-279 TFQFLVPSN
+279 REKI
-288 FFAVTS
+288 

-312 QEDAAKTAGPFIL
+312 QEDTAKAAEHSIL

-337 QFLSSSHFSST
+337 QFLSSSHFSSM
-348 MLDRFQSEINHL
+348 MLDRFQSEIDHL

-383 NIQRTA
+383 DIQRTA

-404 LCDLDLP
+404 LCDLDVP
-411 LLFVDSPVMNMRP
+411 LLFVDTPVMDMRP

-434 NRIEIQNAVTHMVQ
+434 NRIEIQNAVAHMVQ

-469 YMAYRD
+469 YMAYKD
-475 AVEHFGLTEGLST
+475 AMEYFGLTEGLST

-559 LTSIHIHGQI
+559 LTSIHIHEQI

-597 LILREST
+597 LVLREST

>member
-1 MTTRRNFLK
+1 MATKVTIQDIANELQLSRN
-10 TGGLSLASL
+10 TVS
-19 MVGQHSFARMAEKAD
+19 
-34 DKLAGAASTT
+34 
-44 QYVCKRPVPSKRQF
+44 
-58 TSEAVEKAIATTK
+58 KAINNTGV
-71 AKLKDPKLAWMFE
+71 LA
-84 NCFPNTLDTTCE
+84 
-96 HKMVNGKPDTFVL
+96 
-109 TGDIHAM
+109 
-116 WLRDSSA
+116 
-123 QVFPHIQFANDD
+123 
-135 PKVKTMLAGVI
+135 
-146 NRQTWCINIDPY
+146 
-158 ANGFNEGPT
+158 
-167 GSEWESD
+167 
-174 FTDMKKELHERKW
+174 
-187 EIDSLCYPIRLAY
+187 
-200 HYWKTTGDASIFSDE
+200 
-215 WLTAIAKVLKTFK
+215 
-228 EQQRKEDPKGPY
+228 
-240 RFQRKTERALD
+240 
-251 TMTND
+251 
-256 GWGNP
+256 
-261 VKPVGLIAS
+261 
-270 AFRPSDDAT
+270 DAT
-279 TFQFLVPSN
+279 REKI
-288 FFAVTS
+288 

-312 QEDAAKTAGPFIL
+312 QEDTAKAAEHSIL

-337 QFLSSSHFSST
+337 QFLSSSHFSSM
-348 MLDRFQSEINHL
+348 MLDRFQSEIEHL
-360 HSGMTIH
+360 HSCTTIH

-383 NIQRTA
+383 NIERTA
-389 GIICF
+389 GIICI

-404 LCDLDLP
+404 LCDLDVP

-434 NRIEIQNAVTHMVQ
+434 NRIEIQNAVAHMVQ

-469 YMAYRD
+469 YMAYKD
-475 AVEHFGLTEGLST
+475 AMEYLGLTEGLST
-488 CAMPSGQQNYPVSLY
+488 CAMPSGQQNYPVTLY

-513 DAFVCANDF
+513 EAFVCANDF

-559 LTSIHIHGQI
+559 LTSIHIHEQI

>member
-1 MTTRRNFLK
+1 MTTKVTIQDIANELQLSRN
-10 TGGLSLASL
+10 TVS
-19 MVGQHSFARMAEKAD
+19 
-34 DKLAGAASTT
+34 
-44 QYVCKRPVPSKRQF
+44 
-58 TSEAVEKAIATTK
+58 KAINNTGV
-71 AKLKDPKLAWMFE
+71 LA
-84 NCFPNTLDTTCE
+84 
-96 HKMVNGKPDTFVL
+96 
-109 TGDIHAM
+109 
-116 WLRDSSA
+116 
-123 QVFPHIQFANDD
+123 
-135 PKVKTMLAGVI
+135 
-146 NRQTWCINIDPY
+146 
-158 ANGFNEGPT
+158 
-167 GSEWESD
+167 
-174 FTDMKKELHERKW
+174 
-187 EIDSLCYPIRLAY
+187 
-200 HYWKTTGDASIFSDE
+200 
-215 WLTAIAKVLKTFK
+215 
-228 EQQRKEDPKGPY
+228 
-240 RFQRKTERALD
+240 
-251 TMTND
+251 
-256 GWGNP
+256 
-261 VKPVGLIAS
+261 
-270 AFRPSDDAT
+270 DAT
-279 TFQFLVPSN
+279 REKI
-288 FFAVTS
+288 

-312 QEDAAKTAGPFIL
+312 QEGAAKTAGLSIL

-337 QFLSSSHFSST
+337 QFLSSSHFSSM
-348 MLDRFQSEINHL
+348 MLDRFQSEIDHL

-383 NIQRTA
+383 DIQRTA

-404 LCDLDLP
+404 LCDLDVP

-434 NRIEIQNAVTHMVQ
+434 NRIEIQNAVAHMVQ

-475 AVEHFGLTEGLST
+475 AVEYFGLTEGLST

-527 VKALNELGYSV
+527 VKALDELGYSV

>member
-1 MTTRRNFLK
+1 MATKVTIQDIANELQLSRN
-10 TGGLSLASL
+10 TVS
-19 MVGQHSFARMAEKAD
+19 
-34 DKLAGAASTT
+34 
-44 QYVCKRPVPSKRQF
+44 
-58 TSEAVEKAIATTK
+58 KAINNTGV
-71 AKLKDPKLAWMFE
+71 LA
-84 NCFPNTLDTTCE
+84 
-96 HKMVNGKPDTFVL
+96 
-109 TGDIHAM
+109 
-116 WLRDSSA
+116 
-123 QVFPHIQFANDD
+123 
-135 PKVKTMLAGVI
+135 
-146 NRQTWCINIDPY
+146 
-158 ANGFNEGPT
+158 
-167 GSEWESD
+167 
-174 FTDMKKELHERKW
+174 
-187 EIDSLCYPIRLAY
+187 
-200 HYWKTTGDASIFSDE
+200 
-215 WLTAIAKVLKTFK
+215 
-228 EQQRKEDPKGPY
+228 
-240 RFQRKTERALD
+240 
-251 TMTND
+251 
-256 GWGNP
+256 
-261 VKPVGLIAS
+261 
-270 AFRPSDDAT
+270 DAT
-279 TFQFLVPSN
+279 REKI
-288 FFAVTS
+288 

-312 QEDAAKTAGPFIL
+312 QEDTAKAAEHSIL

-337 QFLSSSHFSST
+337 QFLSSSHFSSM
-348 MLDRFQSEINHL
+348 MLDRFQSEIDHL
-360 HSGMTIH
+360 HSCTTIH

-383 NIQRTA
+383 NTERTA
-389 GIICF
+389 GIICI

-404 LCDLDLP
+404 LCDLDVP

-434 NRIEIQNAVTHMVQ
+434 NRIEVQNAVAHMVQ

-469 YMAYRD
+469 YMAYKD
-475 AVEHFGLTEGLST
+475 AVEYFGLTEGLST

-527 VKALNELGYSV
+527 VKALDELGYSV

-559 LTSIHIHGQI
+559 LTSIHIHEQI